1 MGDEH
6 NFEDL
11 IRNPMKVN
19 KKLEAAVAAWE
30 ESIADLSDEQ
40 EKFASSRP
48 DPSDPSVQ
56 NLIVQ
61 IRQSPDDYLSSE
73 DPSTKALAEKA
84 VVVHL
89 LKAEIDR
96 LHTRQNLNGDTIA
109 SENAVN
115 PLHDPS
121 VLAVNSEGLTMTVIT
136 RESGAVG
143 QSWSRMVG
151 AIASRWTTRRKDI
164 SLLQGVLKVEES
176 NGELTKVKVKPSWPE
191 WLVDTSYDVL
201 KRSNYGKL
209 QRRVLKLTQ
218 YHILNVRNG
227 SEITK
232 SFKYADITDIFL
244 REQNSFVITVKLPNS
259 GLKSLVYFTSVA
271 VHIVDQITTRLK
283 VTRELDKIGYSQS
296 SSIPD
301 SLVGYSIDVTAHLIS
316 DIMVNNA
323 HDNVSDLVSFA
334 ILLGELAKESSVG
347 DNLKFRDSSGN
358 SLLPRDSMVSDSN
371 QVSRSSETGSALP
384 RRPSKTRRPSVMQI
398 RDGRTAD
405 KDVWT
410 DRDSSRLIAF
420 KENSNELALQKKIQF
435 LMCDSSTAEFA
446 TRHHFADS
454 FSAEGKSLADVRMAI
469 DGIYDVSVT
478 LECFIFTSLFNS
490 LFIAPQ
496 IVYTK

>member
-1 MGDEH
+1 MGDED

-56 NLIVQ
+56 DLIVQ
-61 IRQSPDDYLSSE
+61 IRQSPDEYLSCE
-73 DPSTKALAEKA
+73 DPATKALAEKA
-84 VVVHL
+84 VVVHR

-96 LHTRQNLNGDTIA
+96 LHTRQNPNGDTIVA
-109 SENAVN
+109 ENAVN

-121 VLAVNSEGLTMTVIT
+121 VLAVNSEGLNMTVIT
-136 RESGAVG
+136 RESGAHG
-143 QSWSRMVG
+143 KSWSRMVG

-176 NGELTKVKVKPSWPE
+176 NGALTKIKVKPSWPE

-271 VHIVDQITTRLK
+271 VHIIDQITTRLK

-316 DIMVNNA
+316 DIMVHNA

-334 ILLGELAKESSVG
+334 ILLGELAKESAVG
-347 DNLKFRDSSGN
+347 SS
-358 SLLPRDSMVSDSN
+358 SLSRESIVSESN
-371 QVSRSSETGSALP
+371 DVSRSSETGSGPP
-384 RRPSKTRRPSVMQI
+384 RRPSKTRRPSVMQT
-398 RDGRTAD
+398 RDSRTTD
-405 KDVWT
+405 KGVWT
-410 DRDSSRLIAF
+410 DKDSSRLIAF

-454 FSAEGKSLADVRMAI
+454 FSSEGKSLADIRMAI
-469 DGIYDVSVT
+469 DGIYDVSAT
-478 LECFIFTSLFNS
+478 LDYCIFTSSF
-490 LFIAPQ
+490 FF
-496 IVYTK
+496 